1 MITDCHIPIKPIEM
15 FKPHALELIKQRRPN
30 FEQIVEFCRS
40 PKQFLKYLDACGIER
55 AALINYVA
63 PEIIGFTDGV
73 NQFIADYVKEDP
85 KRLLSCGSLHPRHT
99 TNVLADMEQIL
110 RLGIRMIKIH
120 PPHQLLFPNDYLNGV
135 KELEI
140 IYRAAEPHGV
150 PWMCHT
156 RTPSLP
162 SPPTTHDM

>member
-1 MITDCHIPIKPIEM
+1 MITDCHIHIQPIEM
-15 FKPHALELIKQRRPN
+15 FKLHALELIKQRRPN

-85 KRLLSCGSLHPRHT
+85 KRLLSCATLHPRPT
-99 TNVLADMEQIL
+99 TNVLATMEQIL
-110 RLGIRMIKIH
+110 LLRTPIFKIH
-120 PPHQLLFPNDYLNGV
+120 PPNHL
-135 KELEI
+135 
-140 IYRAAEPHGV
+140 
-150 PWMCHT
+150 
-156 RTPSLP
+156 
-162 SPPTTHDM
+162 